1 MSIRFAGHTMGAPGR
16 DLPECMQ
23 LFKDI
28 GYDGIEV
35 RVAANGQIDSETMT
49 DTEARA
55 ARSQAE
61 DIGIEV
67 ACLTSYFKDFVSD
80 ARETNIAN
88 LKRVAELAALLDC
101 DLIRLY
107 GGGDQPQQ
115 GMWFV
120 ENWNRTVSG
129 TREIAEFAAGL
140 GVRICIE
147 THVGSLTMSVRDTVR
162 MLDDIGMQNVGI
174 LFDYAWVD
182 VANVEKG
189 AAGVRA
195 AAGRMFHVHAKD
207 WVIASR
213 FPLEKTSCLIG
224 EGSLPWPEVLQE
236 LKRVGYSGYIS
247 DEYEKFWYP
256 DALPEPEIGMK
267 ANLEFMKAALG

>member
-1 MSIRFAGHTMGAPGR
+1 MSIKFAGHTMGAPGR
-16 DLPECMQ
+16 DLLECMK
-23 LFKDI
+23 LFKNI

-35 RVAANGQIDSETMT
+35 RVAADGQIDSESMT
-49 DTEARA
+49 DGQAREAR
-55 ARSQAE
+55 RQAT
-61 DIGIEV
+61 DIGIEF
-67 ACLTSYFKDFVSD
+67 ACLTSYYKDFVSD

-88 LKRVAELAALLDC
+88 LRRVAELAALLDC

-107 GGGDQPQQ
+107 GGGDQQPQ

-129 TREIAEFAAGL
+129 TREVAEFAAGL

-162 MLDDIGMQNVGI
+162 MLEDIGRQNVGM

-189 AAGVRA
+189 AASVQA
-195 AAGRMFHVHAKD
+195 AAGRIFHVHAKD
-207 WVIASR
+207 WKITSR
-213 FPLEKTSCLIG
+213 FPLEKESCLIG
-224 EGSLPWPEVLQE
+224 EGSLPWPEVLRE
-236 LKRVGYSGYIS
+236 LKRIGYNGYIS

-256 DALPEPEIGMK
+256 DDLPEPEIGMK
-267 ANLEFMKAALG
+267 ANLEFMKKNI